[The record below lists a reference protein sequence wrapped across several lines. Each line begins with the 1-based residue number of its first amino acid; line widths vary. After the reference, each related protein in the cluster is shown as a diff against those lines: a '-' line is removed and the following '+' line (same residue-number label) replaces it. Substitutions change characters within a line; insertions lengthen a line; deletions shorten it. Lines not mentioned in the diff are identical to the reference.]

1 MRCLQHVSFGVF
13 WSVSTVKF
21 IAIFEDLTSSARNC
35 QTLLIFLKYRVC
47 YVGKR
52 MESETP
58 REYHISPITIAFACF
73 ILALVTLQRWIQEFS

>member
-1 MRCLQHVSFGVF
+1 MSVLVCFDQSQLLSSF
-13 WSVSTVKF
+13 
-21 IAIFEDLTSSARNC
+21 AIFENLTSSARNC

-52 MESETP
+52 MESETQ

-73 ILALVTLQRWIQEFS
+73 IHALVTLQRWIQEFS

>member
-1 MRCLQHVSFGVF
+1 MSVLVCFDQSQLLSSLQY
-13 WSVSTVKF
+13 
-21 IAIFEDLTSSARNC
+21 LTSSARNC

-52 MESETP
+52 MESETQ
-58 REYHISPITIAFACF
+58 REYHISLITISFAFF